1 MNIEPGIKGLW
12 MLRKE
17 KAPTIE
23 IVSAFVCSG
32 PTWA

>member
-17 KAPTIE
+17 KAPTIG
-23 IVSAFVCSG
+23 IVSALLECG

>member
-17 KAPTIE
+17 KALTIP
-23 IVSAFVCSG
+23 IVSAFSF
-32 PTWA
+32 